1 VNKPKGEIWLVVR
14 KVVPV
19 NSEYFRIINICTVM
33 LIKAAVRVILA
44 TQCQIS
50 DFIPIMN
57 DVKLKRI

>member
-1 VNKPKGEIWLVVR
+1 
-14 KVVPV
+14 
-19 NSEYFRIINICTVM
+19 M

-57 DVKLKRI
+57 DVKLKRIWIYISIHIE